1 MNMQNAR
8 KMTSNVNYVKP
19 ELEMLEMVVEGAIL
33 TFSTGPG
40 GDEPPTKPGDP
51 GAPGGI
57 GGGGGMDLS
66 SSRPKVKRR

>member
-33 TFSTGPG
+33 TFSTGPEIG
-40 GDEPPTKPGDP
+40 PPTKPGDP
-51 GAPGGI
+51 GAPGAIEGT
-57 GGGGGMDLS
+57 GELDLF
-66 SSRPKVKRR
+66 SSRPKMKRR